1 MFADVDAIVSF
12 IAVGVSVTAVV
23 IACSC
28 EYCCMVDVFVVVDD
42 VNDDADADA
51 DDDCVPIVIADD
63 KEVTC
68 GGDGVEEDTEPE
80 KL

>member
-28 EYCCMVDVFVVVDD
+28 EYCCMVDVFVVELQQRQQ
-42 VNDDADADA
+42 
-51 DDDCVPIVIADD
+51 PMLD
-63 KEVTC
+63 K
-68 GGDGVEEDTEPE
+68 DLLMPM
-80 KL
+80 